1 MPWGTSASNTLKI
14 NKITIISFFTLCR
27 NTTISFHNFV
37 ELIPVFKIYLY
48 LCRIDYSLNNIITMK
63 KRHYGMLSLALTS
76 CLAVHAENKNQNTDK
91 PNVIFIYADDLGYG
105 DLECYGAKNVQTPNV
120 NRLASE
126 GIRFINAHA
135 TAATSTPSRYSMLT
149 GEYAWRKPGTDVAA
163 GNAGM
168 IIRPEQYTMA
178 DMFKSSGYATGA
190 FGKWH
195 LGLGDKTAQQDWN
208 APLSASLGDLG
219 FDYSYIMAATADRV
233 PCVFIENGQV
243 ANYDPS
249 APIEV
254 SYIKNFPGEPTGKD
268 NPELLYNLKPSHGH
282 DMSIVNGISRIGY
295 MKGGGKA
302 LWKDENIADSI
313 TAHAVDFIKQHK
325 DEPFFMY
332 FATNDVHVPRFPHNR
347 FRGKNKMGLRG
358 DAIAQFDWSVGQL
371 LEALDKMGLTQN
383 TLIIL
388 SSDNGPVVDDGYD
401 DKAEE
406 LLNGHEPAGNL
417 RGGKY
422 SAFEG
427 GTRVPVIVHW
437 PKAINKPEVSDV
449 LISQID
455 WLASL
460 ASLVDARIPKGSA
473 PDSYNRLANLL
484 GQDKTDRPW
493 VIEQASNHTLSV
505 RTKDW
510 KFIEGS
516 DGPKMIPWGPKIE
529 TSYLG
534 IPQLYDMKQAGEKV
548 NLATEHPEKVF
559 ELQQILRKVRDKSIQ
574 MK

>member
-1 MPWGTSASNTLKI
+1 
-14 NKITIISFFTLCR
+14 
-27 NTTISFHNFV
+27 
-37 ELIPVFKIYLY
+37 
-48 LCRIDYSLNNIITMK
+48 
-63 KRHYGMLSLALTS
+63 MLSLALTS

-332 FATNDVHVPRFPHNR
+332 FATNDVHVPRFPHDR
-347 FRGKNKMGLRG
+347 FRGKNPMGLRG
-358 DAIAQFDWSVGQL
+358 DAIAQFDWTVGQL
-371 LEALDKMGLTQN
+371 METLDQLGLTEN

-388 SSDNGPVVDDGYD
+388 SSDNGPVVDDGYK

-406 LLNGHEPAGNL
+406 LLNGHTPSGPWRGN
-417 RGGKY
+417 KY

-427 GTRVPVIVHW
+427 GTAVPVIVRW
-437 PKAINKPEVSDV
+437 PQKIKKTGDSDV
-449 LISQID
+449 LMSQID

-460 ASLVDARIPKGSA
+460 GALVNARLPKGSA
-473 PDSYNRLANLL
+473 PDSYDRLGNLI
-484 GQDKTDRPW
+484 GTDKTDRPW
-493 VIEQASNHTLSV
+493 IVEQSMNHTLSV

-510 KFIEGS
+510 KYIEPN
-516 DGPKMIPWGPKIE
+516 DDPTTFMKAEKIE
-529 TSYLG
+529 TGNLNV
-534 IPQLYDMKQAGEKV
+534 PQLYEMEKV
-548 NLATEHPEKVF
+548 SEQENVAEKYPEKVF
-559 ELQQILRKVRDKSIQ
+559 ELQTILRQVRNKRIK
-574 MK
+574 M